1 MKQIKVLCL
10 FDYNCF
16 TGFAS
21 VSKNLMQNWKKQLGA
36 QAQFDIV
43 AINYFGDPY
52 TEEDGTRIISAKL
65 TDNQKDDF
73 GRYTFLKSVL
83 DNDYDVL
90 FILQDLGVTIGL
102 VPHLKK
108 FKEEK
113 RLANKPNFKSILY
126 FPVDSTLVPNL
137 CVGLE
142 FFDVLAT
149 YTEFG
154 RKEVLIQRPD
164 LKGKVKVVPHGT
176 NTKDF
181 FLMPEIEIQV
191 FRNRYFGSNSD
202 KFIVTNINRNQ
213 PRKDI
218 PTTIF
223 GFLEY
228 KNQFNENAF
237 LYLHMNPKDPLG
249 WDLRRVMQQTP
260 LIEGVDYMFPSE
272 EDYNKGASV
281 ETLNKIYNASDC
293 FITTATGGGWELTV
307 TEAMATCTPVIMP
320 RHTSFGELGG
330 ANGER
335 CYYLEELSPD
345 VHNIDNIIRWKCNIH
360 EIAEVISQVDKD
372 KRSNALDQT
381 LIKEKALKFVKSLDW
396 HSISKGFSDDIKRLG

>member
-65 TDNQKDDF
+65 SDNQKDDF

-113 RLANKPNFKSILY
+113 KAANKPNFKSIFY

-137 CVGLE
+137 CSGLE

-181 FLMPEIEIQV
+181 FPMPEIEIQV
-191 FRNRYFGSNSD
+191 FRNQYFGSNSN

-249 WDLRRVMQQTP
+249 WDLKRVMQQTP

-293 FITTATGGGWELTV
+293 FITTATGEGWGLTI
-307 TEAMATCTPVIMP
+307 TEAMACMLPLILP
-320 RHTSFGELGG
+320 NHTSIGEIGG
-330 ANGER
+330 KNGER
-335 CYYLEELSPD
+335 CYFLEELSPD
-345 VHNIDNIIRWKCNIH
+345 VHNIDNIIRWKCNIY
-360 EIAEVISQVDKD
+360 EIAEVISQVEKD
-372 KRSNALDQT
+372 KKSNSIDQK
-381 LIKEKALKFVKSLDW
+381 IKIEKGLNYVKSLDW
-396 HSISKGFSDDIKRLG
+396 QSISKIFSDDIKRLG

>member
-21 VSKNLMQNWKKQLGA
+21 VSKNLMQNWKKQLGKD
-36 QAQFDIV
+36 AQFDIV
-43 AINYFGDPY
+43 AINYFGEPY
-52 TEEDGTRIISAKL
+52 VEEDGTRIISAKL

-113 RLANKPNFKSILY
+113 KAANKPNFKSILY

-137 CVGLE
+137 CVGLD

-154 RKEVLIQRPD
+154 RNEVLIQRPD
-164 LKGKVKVVPHGT
+164 LKGKIKVVPHGT

-181 FLMPEIEIQV
+181 FPTISDS
-191 FRNRYFGSNSD
+191 FRKQYFGNNSD

-223 GFLEY
+223 GFMEFKNEY
-228 KNQFNENAF
+228 NPNAF

-249 WDLRRVMQQTP
+249 WDLKRVLQQTP

-307 TEAMATCTPVIMP
+307 TEAMATLTPIVMP
-320 RHTSFGELGG
+320 KHTSFGELGG
-330 ANGER
+330 KNGER
-335 CYYLEELSPD
+335 CYFLEELSPD
-345 VHNIDNIIRWKCNIH
+345 VHNIDNIIRFKCNIY
-360 EIAEVISQVDKD
+360 EIGEVLSQVWKD
-372 KRSNALDQT
+372 KTSNAIDQK
-381 LIKEKALKFVKSLDW
+381 LKIEKALKFVKGLDW
-396 HSISKGFSDDIKRLG
+396 QSISKVFSDDIRRLG

>member
-83 DNDYDVL
+83 DSDYDVL

-113 RLANKPNFKSILY
+113 RLANKPNFRSIFY

-181 FLMPEIEIQV
+181 FPILDNS
-191 FRNRYFGSNSD
+191 FRKEYFGSNSD

-260 LIEGVDYMFPSE
+260 LVEGVDYMFPSE

-293 FITTATGGGWELTV
+293 YLTTATGEGWGLTI
-307 TEAMATCTPVIMP
+307 TEAMACCLPTVLPK
-320 RHTSFGELGG
+320 HTSIAEIGG
-330 ANGER
+330 YNSER
-335 CYYLEELSPD
+335 CYLLEELSPD
-345 VHNIDNIIRWKCNIH
+345 VHNIDNIIRFKCNIY

-372 KRSNALDQT
+372 KRSNAIDQT
-381 LIKEKALKFVKSLDW
+381 LKVEKALGYVKSLDW

>member
-21 VSKNLMQNWKKQLGA
+21 VSKNLMQNWKKQLRD

-65 TDNQKDDF
+65 SDNQKDDF

-108 FKEEK
+108 FKEDK
-113 RLANKPNFKSILY
+113 RLANKSNFKSILY
-126 FPVDSTLVPNL
+126 FPVDSSLVPGL
-137 CVGLE
+137 CTGLE

-164 LKGKVKVVPHGT
+164 LQGKIKVVPHGT
-176 NTKDF
+176 NTRDF
-181 FLMPEIEIQV
+181 FTIIDNG
-191 FRNRYFGSNSD
+191 FRKDYFGDNAD
-202 KFIVTNINRNQ
+202 KFIITNVNRNQ

-228 KNQFNENAF
+228 KNEFNPNSF

-249 WDLRRVMQQTP
+249 WDLRRVLQQTP
-260 LIEGVDYMFPSE
+260 LVEGIDYMFPSE

-281 ETLNKIYNASDC
+281 EKLNQIYNASDC

-307 TEAMATCTPVIMP
+307 TEAMATLTPVIMP

-330 ANGER
+330 IKADR
-335 CYYLEELSPD
+335 CYFLEELSPD
-345 VHNIDNIIRWKCNIH
+345 VHNIDNIIRWKCNIY
-360 EIAEVISQVDKD
+360 EIAEVISQVYKD
-372 KRSNALDQT
+372 KESKALDQKLKT
-381 LIKEKALKFVKSLDW
+381 TNALKFVKGLDW
-396 HSISKGFSDDIKRLG
+396 ESISKIFAEDIKKLG

>member
-126 FPVDSTLVPNL
+126 FPIDSTLVPNL

-181 FLMPEIEIQV
+181 FPILDNS
-191 FRNRYFGSNSD
+191 FRKEYFGSNSD

-260 LIEGVDYMFPSE
+260 LVEGVDYMFPSE

-293 FITTATGGGWELTV
+293 FITTATGEGWGLTI
-307 TEAMATCTPVIMP
+307 TEAMACMLPLILP
-320 RHTSFGELGG
+320 NHTSIGEIGG
-330 ANGER
+330 KNGEKCYFFYRGMVAQGRVR
-335 CYYLEELSPD
+335 CGETPR
-345 VHNIDNIIRWKCNIH
+345 V
-360 EIAEVISQVDKD
+360 
-372 KRSNALDQT
+372 
-381 LIKEKALKFVKSLDW
+381 
-396 HSISKGFSDDIKRLG
+396 

>member
-113 RLANKPNFKSILY
+113 KAANKPNFKSIFY

-137 CVGLE
+137 CAGLE

-181 FLMPEIEIQV
+181 FPMPEIEIQV
-191 FRNRYFGSNSD
+191 FRNQYFGSNSN

-249 WDLRRVMQQTP
+249 WDLKRVMQQTP

-345 VHNIDNIIRWKCNIH
+345 VHNIDNIIRWKCNIY

-372 KRSNALDQT
+372 KRSNAIDQT
-381 LIKEKALKFVKSLDW
+381 LKVEKALGYVKSLDW